1 MNTRKKTNREEKETK
16 LRNELGNMQPSDN
29 SSMVY
34 DNAFK
39 TMSVRIP
46 KLNIPLINEL
56 FGTHYSIEDKVEYIF
71 NEDTKV
77 YGSFRIEGRRSDAKF
92 QLHDKRY
99 HLECESTIKG
109 DTAIRLFEYDWVDA
123 VHNLE
128 EQDGIYVVC
137 LQNSGVLYLR
147 TNCRTPKKI
156 TYKLILPGD
165 METEY
170 HIPIVKNLDYSLDQI
185 FEKQLYMLLPYY
197 ILKYEKMVKDEHSQE
212 ETASLLE
219 DDMTTIF
226 NELTR
231 QVKNHVLSDY
241 EKNLLYQLIWNVSNQ
256 VFSKNQ
262 KIKGRMANIMG
273 GQVLEFPWDI
283 EYRKQLKEARD
294 EGLDTGRNE
303 GGNAK
308 LISQICRKLTKNKP
322 VETIADELEEDD
334 VESIRHI
341 CEVAAKYA
349 PEYDV
354 EKIYKELYPSTETA

>member
-1 MNTRKKTNREEKETK
+1 MR
-16 LRNELGNMQPSDN
+16 PSDD

-46 KLNIPLINEL
+46 KLNIPLINEM
-56 FGTHYSIEDKVEYIF
+56 FGTHYSMEDRLEYMS
-71 NEDTKV
+71 NEDTKIS
-77 YGSFRIEGRRSDAKF
+77 GDSHIEGRRSDSKLR
-92 QLHDKRY
+92 LHGKRY
-99 HLECESTIKG
+99 HLECESTVKG

-123 VHNLE
+123 VHNLK
-128 EQDGIYVVC
+128 EQDGIYVVH

-147 TNCRTPKKI
+147 SNRRTPKKI

-165 METEY
+165 VETEY
-170 HIPIVKNLDYSLDQI
+170 QVPIVKNLDYSLEQI

-197 ILKYEKMVKDEHSQE
+197 VLKYEKKLKNKGEKE
-212 ETASLLE
+212 EIVGSIE
-219 DDMTTIF
+219 KDMTTIF
-226 NELTR
+226 NELTK

-241 EKNLLYQLIWNVSNQ
+241 EKNLLYQLIWNVGNQ

-262 KIKGRMANIMG
+262 KIKRRMANIMG

-294 EGLDTGRNE
+294 EGFLDGETKGADR
-303 GGNAK
+303 K
-308 LISQICRKLTKNKP
+308 LLSLICRKLAKNKP
-322 VETIADELEEDD
+322 VENIADELEEDD
-334 VESIRHI
+334 IESIRHI

-354 EKIYKELYPSTETA
+354 EKIFNELYPATETA

>member
-1 MNTRKKTNREEKETK
+1 
-16 LRNELGNMQPSDN
+16 MQPSDN

-46 KLNIPLINEL
+46 KLNIPLINEP
-56 FGTHYSIEDKVEYIF
+56 FGTHYSMEDQLEYMS
-71 NEDTKV
+71 NEDIKI
-77 YGSFRIEGRRSDAKF
+77 SNDSHIEGRRADSKF
-92 QLHDKRY
+92 RIQGKRY

-128 EQDGIYVVC
+128 EQDGIYVVH

-147 TNCRTPKKI
+147 SSRRTPKKI
-156 TYKLILPGD
+156 TYKLILPSGV
-165 METEY
+165 ETEY
-170 HIPIVKNLDYSLDQI
+170 QIPVVKNLDYSLEQI

-197 ILKYEKMVKDEHSQE
+197 ILKYEKMAKDERKRE
-212 ETASLLE
+212 EISSSLE
-219 DDMTTIF
+219 QDMTDIF
-226 NELTR
+226 KELTR

-241 EKNLLYQLIWNVSNQ
+241 ERTLLYQLIWNISNQ
-256 VFSKNQ
+256 VFRKNHDL
-262 KIKGRMANIMG
+262 KERMNDIMG

-283 EYRKQLKEARD
+283 EYRKQLKEAQDEARD
-294 EGLDTGRNE
+294 EGMNEGRRE
-303 GGNAK
+303 GGNEK
-308 LISQICRKLTKNKP
+308 LISLICRKLAKNKP

-334 VESIRHI
+334 IESIRHI

-354 EKIYKELYPSTETA
+354 EKIYKELYPATETA